1 MQMLFGQESGGY
13 LLLIKEGKMKQ
24 TKFPLGLVIF
34 DFITYFLSKVA
45 SAIAEALRN
54 VVEDSKIEI
63 PGKTFSLPFI
73 GEIEIPGKTCNNPFL
88 APLEGIA
95 NIVEFVATPFKL
107 LFYLL
112 TVILILKLLLM
123 VIRMVIRMIKS
134 RKAAKA
140 ASQPNAVVANNGYG
154 NQQTVVQP
162 VSQSQ
167 MQQID
172 SFGSSNNP

>member
-1 MQMLFGQESGGY
+1 MLFGQESGGY

-24 TKFPLGLVIF
+24 TQFPLGLVIF
-34 DFITYFLSKVA
+34 DVITLLLSKGA
-45 SAIAEALRN
+45 SVITEALRN
-54 VVEDSKIEI
+54 VVKDSKIEI
-63 PGKTFSLPFI
+63 AGKTFS
-73 GEIEIPGKTCNNPFL
+73 NPFT
-88 APLEGIA
+88 APLKGIA
-95 NIVEFVATPFKL
+95 NMVEFVALPLKL

-112 TVILILKLLLM
+112 TVILILKLLL
-123 VIRMVIRMIKS
+123 MVIRMIKS

>member
-1 MQMLFGQESGGY
+1 M
-13 LLLIKEGKMKQ
+13 Q
-24 TKFPLGLVIF
+24 TKFPLRLVIY
-34 DFITYFLSKVA
+34 DFITYFLSTVA
-45 SAIAEALRN
+45 SAIAEALRDL
-54 VVEDSKIEI
+54 VEESQIETPRI
-63 PGKTFSLPFI
+63 PIGIPFTDI
-73 GEIEIPGKTCNNPFL
+73 VFFELGGGTHDNPL
-88 APLEGIA
+88 MKPLEGVAKI
-95 NIVEFVATPFKL
+95 IEFVAIPFKL

-112 TVILILKLLLM
+112 TVILILKLLL
-123 VIRMVIRMIKS
+123 MVIRMIKS